1 MYSDSKEQIPREYTF
16 QSPKDE
22 RGFVRGSTKFM
33 VTDDLVVTILPSM
46 SCFSYFQKIECG
58 SAWYWGTGDEYRHG
72 RGNEK
77 RTLHKLESG

>member
-33 VTDDLVVTILPSM
+33 VTDDLVVTILSSM
-46 SCFSYFQKIECG
+46 SCFSYFQRLNVAPRDIEEQVMNIG
-58 SAWYWGTGDEYRHG
+58 ME
-72 RGNEK
+72 EV
-77 RTLHKLESG
+77 